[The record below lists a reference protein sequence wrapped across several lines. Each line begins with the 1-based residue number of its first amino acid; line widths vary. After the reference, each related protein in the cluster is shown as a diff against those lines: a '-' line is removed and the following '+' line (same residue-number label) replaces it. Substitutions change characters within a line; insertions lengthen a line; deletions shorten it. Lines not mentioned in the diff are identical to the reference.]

1 VFLTRSDDIVP
12 TAGTRVL
19 VVDDHRCFAELLT
32 DALAGAG
39 MIPVGIAHSAREAI
53 ALCVR
58 SQPDIVVMDIRMPQ
72 QDGLTA
78 TRRIR
83 QVAPRAVIAVLTA
96 CRDPIWVARAA
107 EAGASA
113 FICKEGTLDELLD
126 VLSNARS
133 GRMLVA
139 PSTFADPPTAAVPD
153 GGGRLPPALTRRERD
168 VLACLCQG
176 VPVTV
181 VAETLG
187 LSQTACRG
195 ALRSLYLKLEV
206 HSQLEAVVRA
216 QQLRLVAVAPV
227 G

>member
-1 VFLTRSDDIVP
+1 
-12 TAGTRVL
+12 VL

-53 ALCVR
+53 ALCLR
-58 SQPDIVVMDIRMPQ
+58 RQPDIVVMDIRMPQ

-83 QVAPRAVIAVLTA
+83 QVAPRSVVAVLTA
-96 CRDPIWVARAA
+96 CRDPVWVARAA

-113 FICKEGTLDELLD
+113 FIPKEGSLEELID
-126 VLSNARS
+126 VLSHARP

-139 PSTFADPPTAAVPD
+139 PSTFTEAPVAVAVNGAD
-153 GGGRLPPALTRRERD
+153 RLPPPLTRRERD
-168 VLACLCQG
+168 VLACLSRG

-187 LSQTACRG
+187 MTQTACRG
-195 ALRSLYLKLEV
+195 AVRSLYLKLEV

-216 QQLRLVAVAPV
+216 QQLRLVEPAAV